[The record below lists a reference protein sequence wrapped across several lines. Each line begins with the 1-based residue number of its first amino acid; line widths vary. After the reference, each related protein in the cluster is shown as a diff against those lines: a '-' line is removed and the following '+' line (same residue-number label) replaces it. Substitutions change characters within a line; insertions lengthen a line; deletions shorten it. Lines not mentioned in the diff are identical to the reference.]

1 MKLLLILTFFTVT
14 AFGQNT
20 DSTFKHNVA
29 TAGSRGITAIGL
41 QLGGSVLAAITTATA
56 SSVNPSVS
64 PGVPIMV
71 MGIICSVVGIVVEI
85 SAWHTLKYAKMPYQ
99 KLYHF
104 ALKKGLFKKMT

>member
-1 MKLLLILTFFTVT
+1 MKLLLILSFFTVT
-14 AFGQNT
+14 ALGQNT

-41 QLGGSVLAAITTATA
+41 QLGGSVLVVLGSAITTANA

-71 MGIICSVVGIVVEI
+71 MGIICSFVGIVVEI
-85 SAWHTLKYAKMPYQ
+85 SAWHTLRYAKMPYQ
-99 KLYHF
+99 KLY
-104 ALKKGLFKKMT
+104 KMGFSRK